1 MRSVGVA
8 ALTRPSA
15 VLLAAGATATL
26 SLALVWTV
34 WTTMR
39 NEYLSLGMYN
49 SILLTFNDAIDQEL
63 ARIRSRS
70 RVRMKC
76 HLGFQSG

>member
-1 MRSVGVA
+1 MTKA
-8 ALTRPSA
+8 FA
-15 VLLAAGATATL
+15 VLLAAGTTATL